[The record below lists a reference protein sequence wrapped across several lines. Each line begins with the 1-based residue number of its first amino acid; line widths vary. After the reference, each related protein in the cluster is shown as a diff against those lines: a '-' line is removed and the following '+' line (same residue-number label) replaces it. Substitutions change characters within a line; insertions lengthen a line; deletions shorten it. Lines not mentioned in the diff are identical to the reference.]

1 MTDMN
6 GVIGSIAELEAVIG
20 KIPPAVNLKVID
32 HLDETALRWIAVSPL
47 LFAGFGDGAGIAIT
61 LGGGLPGFANGERTM
76 LRLPAAALDDPTL
89 ARPGVGFGALFLAR
103 GIGETLRVNGHVA
116 EVRDG
121 VIHIAVDQ
129 CYVHCAKAL
138 IRSAFWSDEPVAGT
152 PDDPSAFAA
161 ACRFM
166 ALATIDRDG
175 AADLSPKGDPA
186 GSMVRIDE
194 GRLWFADRPGNRRTD
209 SFRNLIVQPRVAAAL
224 IVPGSSKVAI
234 VTGTA
239 RLTADEAARTRFSV
253 QGKVPLLAIGVDDVG
268 IALHESGALARARL
282 WPVTECAAGIEPV
295 KMFAAHVKL
304 SKDKGIGAK
313 IAGALL
319 SVPGLMQKS
328 LEKDYK
334 SNLY

>member
-6 GVIGSIAELEAVIG
+6 GVIGTIAELEAVVG
-20 KIPPAVNLKVID
+20 KTPPAVNLKVID

-47 LFAGFGDGAGIAIT
+47 LFAGFGDGRGIAIT
-61 LGGGLPGFANGERTM
+61 LGGGLPGFADGERTT
-76 LRLPAAALDDPTL
+76 LRLPAAALDDPAL
-89 ARPGVGFGALFLAR
+89 ARPGVGFGALFLAP
-103 GIGETLRVNGHVA
+103 GIGETLRVNGRVA

-138 IRSAFWSDEPVAGT
+138 IRSAFWSAEPVASA
-152 PDDPSAFAA
+152 PDDPPAFAA
-161 ACRFM
+161 ACQFM

-186 GSMVRIDE
+186 GSMVHIDQ

-209 SFRNLIVQPRVAAAL
+209 SFRNLIVQPRIAAVL

-239 RLTADEAARTRFSV
+239 RLTADEAARARFTV
-253 QGKVPLLAIGVDDVG
+253 QDKVPMLAAGVDNVG

-282 WPVTECAAGIEPV
+282 WPVTERAAGIEPV
-295 KMFAAHVKL
+295 KMFTAHVKL
-304 SKDKGIGAK
+304 NKDKGMGAK

-319 SVPGLMQKS
+319 SVPGLMKKS
-328 LEKDYK
+328 LDKDYK